1 MEIQTFDEYFKNS
14 VPNTNYW
21 NYFIGSGKFD
31 FEYLQEQFD
40 LSHSKFNKKN
50 QYLLI
55 LRSQQLIGIT
65 IYRKLKYVPIYKI
78 NLLAKKEHCQYK
90 GIGRFVFNYL
100 ETNLQKGCLI
110 LIDDSGIPNYY
121 SKLGFK
127 KSWGGVNCLFG
138 EFQSYSYYKFF
149 FKKKKILNK
158 INNLRMKNTF

>member
-1 MEIQTFDEYFKNS
+1 MEIQTIDEYFKDS

-21 NYFIGSGKFD
+21 EDFIGPGKFD
-31 FEYLQEQFD
+31 FEYLREQFD
-40 LSHSKFNKKN
+40 PSHPKFNKKN

-55 LRSQQLIGIT
+55 LVNQQLIGVT
-65 IYRKLKYVPIYKI
+65 IYRKIKNIPFYKI
-78 NLLAKKEHCQYK
+78 NLLAKKEHCRYT

-100 ETNLQKGCLI
+100 ETKLQKGCLI

-127 KSWGGVNCLFG
+127 KSWGSVNCLFW

-149 FKKKKILNK
+149 SRKREKIS
-158 INNLRMKNTF
+158 